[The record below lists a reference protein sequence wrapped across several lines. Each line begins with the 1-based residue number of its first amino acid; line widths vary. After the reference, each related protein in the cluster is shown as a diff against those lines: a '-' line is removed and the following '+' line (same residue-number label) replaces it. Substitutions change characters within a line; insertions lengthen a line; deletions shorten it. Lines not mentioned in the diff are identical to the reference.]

1 MYNFEIINE
10 FYEVE
15 FNDNFFENIF
25 NILKKVIKF
34 DYGCIS
40 YDKPQY
46 TFGKKA
52 KTTLRE
58 ELKIKNTKYGEI
70 EISANNFS
78 KNDAELFKTCSVIIS
93 NIIKDN
99 EISKIMKMQV
109 EALQEG
115 YFEVKKAEEVKTKFI
130 SHISHELRTPL
141 NSILGFSD
149 ILDNELAGK
158 LNKKQKEY
166 VNDIKVSGL
175 NLLNM
180 INEILD
186 MSRIEANSINI
197 CKQKFKIQTLIS
209 EIENIIKPLLGKRI
223 FEKKIENFTINTDYQ
238 KLQQIL
244 LNLLSNAIKFTDEN
258 AGKIS
263 LYAKIK
269 NKKAVISVK
278 DNGIGIAKENQS
290 KIFEKFEQ
298 VDSNIPNSTGLGL
311 SIVNELIKMLG
322 GTISL
327 KSEIASGSE
336 FIVSIKIV

>member
-1 MYNFEIINE
+1 MLDFEIINDFFGIE
-10 FYEVE
+10 F
-15 FNDNFFENIF
+15 DGNFYENIF
-25 NILKKVIKF
+25 NILKKNIKF

-40 YDKPQY
+40 YDKPQF
-46 TFGKKA
+46 TFGCKGKKI
-52 KTTLRE
+52 LCE

-70 EISANNFS
+70 EISADKFS
-78 KNDAELFKTCSVIIS
+78 KNDAELFKVCSVIIS

-99 EISKIMKMQV
+99 EISKIIKMQV
-109 EALQEG
+109 EALQKG
-115 YFEVKKAEEVKTKFI
+115 FLEVKKAEEIKTKFI

-149 ILDNELAGK
+149 MLDNEFVGK

-166 VNDIKVSGL
+166 LNDIKASGL

-186 MSRIEANSINI
+186 MSRIEANSINVY
-197 CKQKFKIQTLIS
+197 KQSFEIETLVN

-223 FEKKIENFTINTDYQ
+223 FEKNIDNFTINTDYQ

-244 LNLLSNAIKFTDEN
+244 LNLLSNAIKFTDDK
-258 AGKIS
+258 AGKIT
-263 LYAKIK
+263 LNAKVK
-269 NKKAVISVK
+269 NKKAIISVK
-278 DNGIGIAKENQS
+278 DNGIGIAKENQT

-311 SIVNELIKMLG
+311 SIVNELVKILG
-322 GTISL
+322 AEVSL

-336 FIVSIKIV
+336 FIISVDI